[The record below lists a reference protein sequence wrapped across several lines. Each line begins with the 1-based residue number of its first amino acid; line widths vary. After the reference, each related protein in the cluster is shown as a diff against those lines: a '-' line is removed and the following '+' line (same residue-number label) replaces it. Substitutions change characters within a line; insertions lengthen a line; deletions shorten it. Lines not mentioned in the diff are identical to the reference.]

1 MQPYMEASCVFGVGE
16 DVPPYS
22 LENGTSGFQ
31 TIIDVELIW

>member
-1 MQPYMEASCVFGVGE
+1 MHSYMEGACVLEVGD

-31 TIIDVELIW
+31 TITDVELIW